1 MDYQKQ
7 VIATGGG
14 IVLSGENRKLLQ
26 QLGSVVYLR
35 SNVKDLILR
44 LRDDKTRPLI
54 QNVNLNEKFNDL
66 LRDRDTL
73 YTEVA
78 DYIIETKNKKI
89 NEIKNEILELLK

>member
-1 MDYQKQ
+1 
-7 VIATGGG
+7 
-14 IVLSGENRKLLQ
+14 
-26 QLGSVVYLR
+26 
-35 SNVKDLILR
+35 
-44 LRDDKTRPLI
+44 
-54 QNVNLNEKFNDL
+54 LNEKFNDL